1 MKGLLYFL
9 AVATLMDILCYGK
22 VKTWK
27 YQDRKLRHA
36 SRNTLLPVASRH
48 DTPLLLLAGNTENN
62 CDDLFKYP
70 VASMFHSDRLT
81 DTQKDLV

>member
-1 MKGLLYFL
+1 MKEMLYFL

-22 VKTWK
+22 WK

-70 VASMFHSDRLT
+70 VASMYHSDRLT
-81 DTQKDLV
+81 DTQQDIV